1 MPNPQFPATPT
12 LPRRIAK
19 VGAPLAVIIALGI
32 VIGVLLLLFT
42 VANPARTIVGFIL
55 STAAMS
61 VVLFTYLWLDRW
73 EPEPRRLLVLAFCWG
88 ASVAV
93 VLAFVLEAFGAYL
106 LGATSLGFMAIVAP
120 LIEEATK
127 GLFLLI
133 MMTGRR
139 RNQLNSLT
147 DCMVYAGVTAAG
159 FAWLEDIGYA
169 GQIPLYGDLFR
180 DIAAPFAHPL
190 FTTMT
195 GIGVYFALQR
205 HKLAAKAGCI
215 LLGYLAAVVMHGL
228 WNGSMELGAKQFIAV
243 YLFWMVPVFVLMIV
257 LAVLSRRKEQRIVA
271 ARLPDMVAANLIT
284 PNEATWLGSMRS
296 RRQAIRAANSVDG
309 RPAGKAVAI
318 VAIAAVELA
327 FLRDRIARGFSDRQ
341 MLALQAEE
349 AEDLVEARWAAP
361 AGFANYRAY

>member
-1 MPNPQFPATPT
+1 MPNPQFPAAPP
-12 LPRRIAK
+12 LPRRIRK
-19 VGAPLAVIIALGI
+19 VGAPLALIIALGI
-32 VIGVLLLLFT
+32 VIGVLLLLIT
-42 VANPARTIVGFIL
+42 VANPVRGIVGFIL

-61 VVLFTYLWLDRW
+61 VVLFAYLWLDRW

-93 VLAFVLEAFGAYL
+93 ILAVILEAYGDYL
-106 LGATSLGFMAIVAP
+106 LGAKPLYFNSMAILAP
-120 LIEEATK
+120 FVEEATK

-133 MMTGRR
+133 MMTGNR

-147 DCMVYAGVTAAG
+147 DCMVYAGVTGAG
-159 FAWLEDIGYA
+159 FAWLEDIMYA
-169 GQIPLYGDLFR
+169 GQIPLFGDLFR
-180 DIAAPFAHPL
+180 DIIGPFAHPL

-205 HKLAAKAGCI
+205 RNVVAKAGCI
-215 LLGYLAAVVMHGL
+215 LLGYLAAVVMHGM
-228 WNGSMELGAKQFIAV
+228 WNGSMKLGHFIAV
-243 YLFWMVPVFVLMIV
+243 YLLWMVPVFVLVIV

-284 PNEATWLGSMRS
+284 PNEATWMGSMRN

-309 RPAGKAVAI
+309 RPAGKAVAK

-327 FLRDRIARGFSDRQ
+327 FLRDRIARGFSDHQ

-349 AEDLVEARWAAP
+349 AEALVTARWTAP
-361 AGFANYRAY
+361 AAFANYRAY